1 MNDKN
6 KYIVYNLADE
16 LSADKLAELRGL
28 SRQAIKYNIKYK
40 SPRVVKKYKK
50 LLIDY
55 YNNCLSIL
63 NNLESSDDKNN

>member
-1 MNDKN
+1 MKDKN
-6 KYIVYNLADE
+6 KYIIYNLAAE
-16 LSADKLAELRGL
+16 ISADKIAELRGL

-55 YNNCLSIL
+55 YNNCLKI
-63 NNLESSDDKNN
+63 LESLDD